1 MEVDGAN
8 DNATLPPP
16 PRVSMDVEQAQAIAE
31 VSVRPEDE
39 PTMAA
44 AAPGSQRTGMGGTRN
59 TEHGT
64 RRNRVMEEAML
75 SGDMQNLDEAGV
87 QVQSIFVTFL
97 MR

>member
-1 MEVDGAN
+1 MEVDNVANTN
-8 DNATLPPP
+8 DNAP
-16 PRVSMDVEQAQAIAE
+16 PRVTMDVERAQAIAE

-39 PTMAA
+39 PTTAA
-44 AAPGSQRTGMGGTRN
+44 AAPGTQRTGMGGS
-59 TEHGT
+59 

-87 QVQSIFVTFL
+87 QVQSLFVTFL

>member
-1 MEVDGAN
+1 MEVDNGAN
-8 DNATLPPP
+8 GNGDSTTLPPP

-39 PTMAA
+39 PTTAT
-44 AAPGSQRTGMGGTRN
+44 AAPGSQRIGTGGS
-59 TEHGT
+59 

-87 QVQSIFVTFL
+87 QVQSLFVTFL